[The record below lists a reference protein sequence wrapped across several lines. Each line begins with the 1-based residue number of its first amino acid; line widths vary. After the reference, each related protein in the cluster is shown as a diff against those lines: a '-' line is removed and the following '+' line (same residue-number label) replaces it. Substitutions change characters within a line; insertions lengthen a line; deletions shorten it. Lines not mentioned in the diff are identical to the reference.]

1 MVVKNDDGFDR
12 VQRPGSLQGVREGFS
27 SIHIGVVTAT
37 NGTNRTAYVS
47 IPALND
53 SAELGPYSVMQAFTV
68 PATVSSKQTL
78 SSSSGSAS
86 APDLVSTISVITSV
100 SLGGST
106 ANDVNYSSSLN
117 MPSIGNRVLVVL
129 INESLDEGVIVGK
142 L

>member
-27 SIHIGVVTAT
+27 NIHIGVITAT
-37 NGTNRTAYVS
+37 NGANKTAYVK
-47 IPALND
+47 IPAIND

-68 PATVSSKQTL
+68 PATVSTKQTL
-78 SSSSGSAS
+78 STSSAVVDG
-86 APDLVSTISVITSV
+86 TSV
-100 SLGGST
+100 LTSASLGGST
-106 ANDVNYSSSLN
+106 ANNVNYSSSLN
-117 MPSIGNRVLVVL
+117 MPSIGTRVLVVL